1 MPSAALAGKSKSMGK
16 LQIKNLTWIDIIDP
30 DKKDIE
36 YLRKNF
42 NFHPVV
48 LKELVSLTLR
58 PKVEHYDTYLYMVL
72 HFPIYDPKEKTT
84 LSVEVD
90 FLITKDTLIT
100 VRYGKIQ
107 PLSDFWQ
114 KCQLEKDYLYFQNS
128 PALLLNCLLED
139 LNNFSL
145 RQIDHITKKIND
157 VERKVFKIKGT
168 KEESEIVEK
177 ILTIRKD
184 ILDFRRTIKPQGTT
198 LKSLELRGVEFF
210 GKKLRP
216 YFTDIIGG
224 HLRVWDLLENH
235 KETIESLQAAND
247 SWLSNRTN
255 LVMKILTMFAVI
267 VFPLTLLAAIFSMN
281 TKYLPL
287 VGTNYDFWIILGFM
301 IIGTLSMLII
311 FKAKK
316 WL

>member
-1 MPSAALAGKSKSMGK
+1 M
-16 LQIKNLTWIDIIDP
+16 QIKNLTWIDIADP
-30 DKKDIE
+30 DKKDID

-48 LKELVSLTLR
+48 LKELTSPTLR
-58 PKVEHYDTYLYMVL
+58 PKVEHYDSYLYMVL

-84 LSVEVD
+84 QSMEVD

-107 PLSDFWQ
+107 PLSEFWQ
-114 KCQLEKDYLYFQNS
+114 KCQADKDYLYFQDS
-128 PALLLNCLLED
+128 PALLLNCLLEN
-139 LNNFSL
+139 LNDFSL

-157 VERKVFKIKGT
+157 VEKKIFKIKGT
-168 KEESEIVEK
+168 REEAKIVEK
-177 ILTIRKD
+177 ILLIRRD
-184 ILDFRRTIKPQGTT
+184 ILDFRRTIKPQGTI
-198 LKSLELRGVEFF
+198 LKSLELRGIEFF
-210 GKKLRP
+210 GQKMQP
-216 YFTDIIGG
+216 YFTDIIGSY
-224 HLRVWDLLENH
+224 LRVWDLLENH

-267 VFPLTLLAAIFSMN
+267 VCPLTLVAAIFSMN
-281 TKYLPL
+281 TKYLPFA
-287 VGTNYDFWIILGFM
+287 GTDYDFWIILGFM
-301 IIGTLSMLII
+301 IIGTVSILII
-311 FKAKK
+311 LKSKK